1 MTDQSQETEIK
12 GDIFTPTEKEDNK
25 EVNDQKTTSDQEVK
39 TSTDEKAPDLEAIFN
54 ERLKS
59 IVDDKGE
66 QKYKDVFTALEAL
79 NHSQRYIKTL
89 EEENK
94 QYKETRVEQDTLEQA
109 LQNISAKSTQPE
121 PTKSEG
127 LNAEQIKQ
135 MVSSTL
141 MEEKTKETKNMNK
154 KHVSEA
160 LVQKFGDVEKAK
172 QAYSAKAAELGV
184 DVDMLADLASV
195 SPKAVLAYF
204 ETPRET
210 FSTSKGSI
218 NPQALGTKPQQP
230 IDYAARFYKSSDPS
244 ISKWK
249 EAGEGLK

>member
-1 MTDQSQETEIK
+1 MTDQSTETEIK
-12 GDIFTPTEKEDNK
+12 GDIFTPNK
-25 EVNDQKTTSDQEVK
+25 EEETVNDQKTTSDQEVK
-39 TSTDEKAPDLEAIFN
+39 TSTEEKAPDLEAVFN
-54 ERLKS
+54 ERLKN

-89 EEENK
+89 EDENK

-109 LQNISAKSTQPE
+109 LQNISAKDNRPE

-141 MEEKTKETKNMNK
+141 MEEKTKETKNINK
-154 KHVSEA
+154 NHVSEA

-172 QAYSAKAAELGV
+172 KAYSDKAAELGV

-204 ETPRET
+204 DTPKET
-210 FSTSKGSI
+210 FSTSRGSI
-218 NPQALGTKPQQP
+218 NPQALGTKPQETV
-230 IDYAARFYKSSDPS
+230 DYAARFYKSSDPS